1 MNSQHPLF
9 LIMKKY
15 FYIAILSLIV
25 SCSDDADKEKDSLV
39 YTLFVDTPDSFTDN
53 FDRSQFLTNL
63 YDNNIIPAFLS
74 FQNQLNDLHVNISA
88 LTKNPNNTNLNNA
101 RTSWVNAY
109 MTWQS
114 VEMFNLRK
122 AEEVSLAA
130 LMNSYPC
137 IESAINNKITQGVSE
152 IGAFNI
158 SLLGTTGFP
167 AVGYLLYGN
176 DSTSIIESLQ
186 NNNYN
191 NYLLALIENMSL
203 KTSLVVDDWQVSRSD
218 FVNSTGNSQ
227 TSSFNVV
234 TNDFLQYYEKRVREA
249 KVATPIDYRGS
260 QQPRP
265 DQVESYYHSIICKA
279 LLDNAFQ
286 SVKRFY
292 TGESFQQ
299 NLDGVGL
306 EDYLES
312 LNGTSDLVTEI
323 NNAITDVEYK
333 ISALNDDFILQLNN
347 DPEKLIDV
355 FLSMQALVT
364 LFKADMFS
372 FLGVSPDYADNDG
385 DGG

>member
-1 MNSQHPLF
+1 MFTTSF
-9 LIMKKY
+9 LVLDMKKY
-15 FYIAILSLIV
+15 FYLIAIILLG
-25 SCSDDADKEKDSLV
+25 SCGGSTDKEPNN
-39 YTLFVDTPDSFTDN
+39 YTDD

-63 YDNNIIPAFLS
+63 YDNSIIPSFLS
-74 FQNQLNDLHVNISA
+74 FQSQLDDLRSNINT
-88 LTKNPNNTNLNNA
+88 LVKNPNTNNLNNS

-109 MTWQS
+109 IAWQS
-114 VEMFNLRK
+114 VDMFNLRK

-137 IESAINNKITQGVSE
+137 IESTIDSKINDGISN

-167 AVGYLLYGN
+167 AIGYLLYGN
-176 DSTSIIESLQ
+176 DSTSIINNFE

-191 NYLLALIENMSL
+191 NYLIAVIENMFTNS
-203 KTSLVVDDWQVSRSD
+203 SLVFEDWQNSRSE
-218 FVNSTGNSQ
+218 FVGSTGNSQ

-265 DQVESYYHSIICKA
+265 DQIESYYHPIISKT
-279 LLDNAFQ
+279 LLNNAFQ

-299 NLDGVGL
+299 NLDGIGL

-312 LNGTSDLVTEI
+312 LNGTNDLLNEI
-323 NNAITDVEYK
+323 NSAILDVESK
-333 ISALNDDFILQLNN
+333 ISILNDDFIHQLND
-347 DPEKLIDV
+347 DPEKLKDV
-355 FLSMQALVT
+355 FLSMQSLVT